1 MSLSHYVSQRTVL
14 DCLAK
19 YPNGITVTEL
29 MRNEPELS
37 FDKYTP
43 QAVTQVL
50 RGMRLRGEV
59 KREVKTINP
68 KKKFILVGTTA
79 NGGIVKGKTRIERH
93 CRFNQDEPLLV
104 KWTPIE
110 VGEKQI
116 SYSLIK

>member
-1 MSLSHYVSQRTVL
+1 MSLSRFLTWGTVRE
-14 DCLAK
+14 CLAK

-43 QAVTQVL
+43 QAVMQIL
-50 RGMRLRGEV
+50 RGMKLDGEV
-59 KREVKTINP
+59 KREVKVINP

-116 SYSLIK
+116 LYSLVK

>member
-1 MSLSHYVSQRTVL
+1 MSLSGFLTWSTVRS
-14 DCLAK
+14 CLAK
-19 YPNGITVTEL
+19 YPNGITITEL

-43 QAVTQVL
+43 QAVMQIL
-50 RGMRLRGEV
+50 RGMKLDGEV
-59 KREVKTINP
+59 KREVKVINP

-116 SYSLIK
+116 LYSLVK

>member
-1 MSLSHYVSQRTVL
+1 MSLSQRVSWSTVRQ
-14 DCLAK
+14 CLAK
-19 YPNGITVTEL
+19 YPNGITITEL

-43 QAVTQVL
+43 QAIMQML
-50 RGMRLRGEV
+50 RGMKLDGEV
-59 KREVKTINP
+59 KREVKVVNP

-79 NGGIVKGKTRIERH
+79 DGGIVKGKTRIERH

-110 VGEKQI
+110 VGEKKI
-116 SYSLIK
+116 LYSLIK

>member
-1 MSLSHYVSQRTVL
+1 MGLSRFLTWGTVRE
-14 DCLAK
+14 CLAK

-29 MRNEPELS
+29 MRNETELS

-43 QAVTQVL
+43 QAVMQIL
-50 RGMRLRGEV
+50 RGMRLDGEV
-59 KREVKTINP
+59 KREVKVINP

-116 SYSLIK
+116 LYSLIK

>member
-1 MSLSHYVSQRTVL
+1 MGLSQRVSWSTVRQ
-14 DCLAK
+14 CLAK

-43 QAVTQVL
+43 QAIMQML
-50 RGMRLRGEV
+50 RGMKLDGEV
-59 KREVKTINP
+59 KREVKVINP
-68 KKKFILVGTTA
+68 KKKFILVGTTPSDKTL
-79 NGGIVKGKTRIERH
+79 KGRTKIERY
-93 CRFNQDEPLLV
+93 CRLNQHETVTV

-116 SYSLIK
+116 LYSLIK